1 MKRRDHRRGAVV
13 PVHLEQLRGAERVAE
28 YSKHRD
34 RHVQMQRPGYLR
46 GRDAPLSLSPPLG
59 VPRYDRYVAVELLA
73 LERELERFVAS
84 AKALER
90 DVDVPRVRRDCRD
103 EPGALLPRRNGRNG
117 RLGVERGCDGV
128 DDPRREVV
136 RDGLRA
142 REKGRGVVGQRLS
155 VGWVRGRFAVR

>member
-1 MKRRDHRRGAVV
+1 
-13 PVHLEQLRGAERVAE
+13 VA
-28 YSKHRD
+28 
-34 RHVQMQRPGYLR
+34 
-46 GRDAPLSLSPPLG
+46 
-59 VPRYDRYVAVELLA
+59 RYDRYIALELLA

-117 RLGVERGCDGV
+117 RLGVERGRDGV

-136 RDGLRA
+136 RDGLCGA
-142 REKGRGVVGQRLS
+142 REGEGSRRSASLGWLGAWSIRGSLKDHNGEGFRVVRTA
-155 VGWVRGRFAVR
+155 GWASSDAARAEILPA